1 MNRDDYMLEKINE
14 RHNTF
19 NEHTNHL
26 KIPLMP
32 LTNVE
37 MSDLINSIEKYVI
50 DHIDNN
56 STVLIHVLHLYCSDD
71 PYVDPIFIKC
81 TKFYSWVINYRKL
94 MDDVCNSN
102 TQSTF
107 SRIWLICETK
117 KFLKLITDEW
127 NKTHNKFIMSFYDY
141 SFRITLK

>member
-14 RHNTF
+14 RNNTF
-19 NEHTNHL
+19 NEQTNHL
-26 KIPLMP
+26 KIPLMS
-32 LTNVE
+32 LTNEE

-50 DHIDNN
+50 DHIDKN
-56 STVLIHVLHLYCSDD
+56 SNILIHVLHLY

-81 TKFYSWVINYRKL
+81 TKFYSWVVNYCKL
-94 MDDVCNSN
+94 IDEVSNSK
-102 TQSTF
+102 TQYNF

-127 NKTHNKFIMSFYDY
+127 NKTHNRFIMSFYDY
-141 SFRITLK
+141 SIRITLK